1 MSPPAPDPAR
11 LLASDLGAAL
21 GAGNLTAFSAAVD
34 AHLLHHDDEGAV
46 RALWLGLERWPD
58 DAALARRLADAL
70 HRTADRPGM
79 RRFATLVHQRR
90 LRSAD
95 LHFALGTWAEE
106 RGEAAAA
113 ARAFARAA
121 RADLQDSEAVVRL
134 ARTCRQAQRPDLAER
149 ALRRALERHPQ
160 AADLHAALGYVLV
173 DAHRA
178 VAAAAAFREAVRLE
192 PGWATYREDLAS
204 ALMLC
209 ERWREAAVEA
219 QAVVRDQPRSE
230 RGWAV
235 LASGLARLG
244 QREHADKAFRRA
256 LELARQP
263 ARLHGNYGLFLAAD
277 PARLFE
283 AARHLRT
290 ALEAFPDW
298 EEARLALEQL
308 GR

>member
-1 MSPPAPDPAR
+1 MSPALPDPAR
-11 LLASDLGAAL
+11 LLASDLEAAL
-21 GAGNLTAFSAAVD
+21 GSGNLVAFASAVD
-34 AHLLHHDDEGAV
+34 AHLSHHDDEGAV
-46 RALWLGLERWPD
+46 RALWAGLERWPQ

-70 HRTADRPGM
+70 HRTGDRPGM

-90 LRSAD
+90 LRSPD

-106 RGEAAAA
+106 RGERGAA

-121 RADLQDSEAVVRL
+121 RAEPQDSEAVVRL

-149 ALRRALERHPQ
+149 AVRRALEQHPK
-160 AADLHAALGYVLV
+160 AADLHAALGYALV
-173 DAHRA
+173 EAHRP
-178 VAAAAAFREAVRLE
+178 VAAAAAFRDAVRLE

-219 QAVVRDQPRSE
+219 QAVVREQPRSE

-263 ARLHGNYGLFLAAD
+263 ARLHGNYGLFLCAD

-290 ALEAFPDW
+290 ALETYPEW
-298 EEARLALEQL
+298 EEVRLALAQL

>member
-1 MSPPAPDPAR
+1 VGPAAPDPAR
-11 LLASDLGAAL
+11 LLASDLEAAL
-21 GAGNLTAFSAAVD
+21 GAGNLEAFASAVD
-34 AHLLHHDDEGAV
+34 AHLSHHDDEGAV
-46 RALWLGLERWPD
+46 RALWAGLQRWPT

-79 RRFATLVHQRR
+79 RRFATWVHQRR
-90 LRSAD
+90 LAAAD
-95 LHFALGTWAEE
+95 IHFALGTWAEE
-106 RGEAAAA
+106 RGEVGAA
-113 ARAFARAA
+113 ARAFSRAA
-121 RADLQDSEAVVRL
+121 RSDPDDSEAVVRL
-134 ARTCRQAQRPDLAER
+134 ARTLRRAHRADLAER
-149 ALRRALERHPQ
+149 AVRRALERHPE

-178 VAAAAAFREAVRLE
+178 VAAAAAFREAVRRE
-192 PGWATYREDLAS
+192 PSWATYREDLAS

-219 QAVVRDQPRSE
+219 QAVVRDHPRSE

-235 LASGLARLG
+235 LAAGLARLG
-244 QREHADKAFRRA
+244 KREHADTSFRRA

-283 AARHLRT
+283 AARHLRV
-290 ALEAFPDW
+290 ALETFPDW
-298 EEARLALEQL
+298 EEVRLALEQL